1 MDRVITAACILL
13 LALLVV
19 EAFGVAAAA
28 GVPASAQQN
37 KAAWVATQFV
47 KNDETYKF
55 DGMAST
61 LKVLP
66 AQGTVSIMGFGALTA
81 SAAAPSYTF
90 KASFNCQHAGYGDRT
105 GKVLAQVI
113 TPHTALITVKN
124 NKVISATL
132 DGKWNMLTEKPI

>member
-19 EAFGVAAAA
+19 EAFGVAAATGA
-28 GVPASAQQN
+28 PASALQN
-37 KAAWVATQFV
+37 KAAWIATQFV

-66 AQGTVSIMGFGALTA
+66 AQGTVSIMGLGAMTA
-81 SAAAPSYTF
+81 SAATPSYTF
-90 KASFNCQHAGYGDRT
+90 KATFNCQHAGYGNRT
-105 GKVLAQVI
+105 GKILAQVI

-124 NKVISATL
+124 NKVISATM